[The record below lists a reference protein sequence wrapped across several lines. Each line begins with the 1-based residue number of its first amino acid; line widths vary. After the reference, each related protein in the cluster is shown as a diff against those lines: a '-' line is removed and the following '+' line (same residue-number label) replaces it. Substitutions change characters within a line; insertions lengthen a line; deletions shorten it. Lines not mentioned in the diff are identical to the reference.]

1 MTTAKRILRFVKG
14 TIMNGI
20 KFTRSNSTSLVAYCD
35 SDFAGDLNDKRSV
48 TGILHFHG
56 RAV

>member
-1 MTTAKRILRFVKG
+1 
-14 TIMNGI
+14 MNGI